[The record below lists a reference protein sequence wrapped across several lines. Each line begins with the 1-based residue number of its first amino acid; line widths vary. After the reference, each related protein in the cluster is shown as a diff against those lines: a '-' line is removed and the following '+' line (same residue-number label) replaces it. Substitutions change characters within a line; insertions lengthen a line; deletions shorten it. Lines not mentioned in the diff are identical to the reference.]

1 MSMRVCVLV
10 VEGRGMNANDSQVS
24 AVATEVLVVAVTM
37 VAAVAAV
44 VVDSLSDES
53 ENAARHLRVR

>member
-24 AVATEVLVVAVTM
+24 AVVTDVLVAAVTM